1 MAGELGAG
9 VLTGML
15 AHSFEELKAKVGLY
29 REAWRRNG
37 HPGRGHITVML
48 HTFIGTD
55 DREVLK
61 TVHKPL
67 LGYFRG
73 SVDIVA
79 SLAALQ
85 GFKGDIA

>member
-9 VLTGML
+9 VLTGLL

-48 HTFIGTD
+48 HTFIGD
-55 DREVLK
+55 
-61 TVHKPL
+61 
-67 LGYFRG
+67 G
-73 SVDIVA
+73 
-79 SLAALQ
+79 
-85 GFKGDIA
+85 

>member
-1 MAGELGAG
+1 
-9 VLTGML
+9 ML
-15 AHSFEELKAKVGLY
+15 E
-29 REAWRRNG
+29 
-37 HPGRGHITVML
+37 
-48 HTFIGTD
+48 
-55 DREVLK
+55 

-85 GFKGDIA
+85 GFKGDIAKVPEADIQPSWSAASSTTPTRRASSARWRAG